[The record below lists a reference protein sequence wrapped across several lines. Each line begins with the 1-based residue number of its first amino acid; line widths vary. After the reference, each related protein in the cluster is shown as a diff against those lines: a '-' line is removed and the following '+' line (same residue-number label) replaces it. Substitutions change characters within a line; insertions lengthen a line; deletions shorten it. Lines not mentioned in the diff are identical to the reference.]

1 MTSTSTT
8 SNTILIKNGRVIDP
22 SQGIDRVTNVLIQ
35 DGKVAGLDVNEES
48 AKQAAA
54 DGNLTVVDA
63 SNKIVSPGLIDLH
76 AELREPGFEEDETIE
91 SGTAAAIQ
99 GGYTSIG
106 CVANTD
112 PPIDT
117 QASVEYVR
125 QKAVRANNCNVFV
138 IACVSKNRDGEQLA
152 EIGTLVEAGAVAFS
166 DASHPIQN
174 SNLLRR
180 ALEYCLMFD
189 KVILSNPEDV
199 SLNCDGVMH
208 EGLTAMVLGL
218 AGMTSKGEDVMTS
231 RDLRLAEATGGRLH
245 LMNISSAGSVE
256 LIRRART
263 LGLEVT
269 AEVCPANFILT
280 DVTLRTF
287 DSNYKV
293 NPPLRSQDH
302 VDACIAGLIDGT
314 LDVIASCH
322 RPRATEK
329 KMQELDL
336 APFGMSALETTLSL
350 VVEHLVNPGHLT
362 WTQVIEKMTI
372 NPARILG
379 IQKGSLKVGADA
391 DVTIIDP
398 QAEWTLEAAGM
409 ESRSANTPFIG
420 HQMRG
425 RAVQVIVGGEF
436 KLGEPQTSSEGA
448 SCHS

>member
-1 MTSTSTT
+1 MTS
-8 SNTILIKNGRVIDP
+8 ILLKNGRVVDP
-22 SQGIDRVTNVLIQ
+22 SQGIDRVTNLLIEH
-35 DGKVAGLDVNEES
+35 GKIAGLDVNESSLSGES
-48 AKQAAA
+48 AA
-54 DGNLTVVDA
+54 GNVIVVDVTG
-63 SNKIVSPGLIDLH
+63 KIVSPGWVDLH
-76 AELREPGFEEDETIE
+76 VELREPGFEEDETIE
-91 SGTAAAIQ
+91 SGTAAAIH

-117 QASVEYVR
+117 QASVEFVR
-125 QKAVRANNCNVFV
+125 QKAARANNCNVFV
-138 IACVSKNRDGEQLA
+138 IPCVSKNRDGEQLA
-152 EIGTLVEAGAVAFS
+152 EIGILVEAGAVAFS

-208 EGLTAMVLGL
+208 EGLTSMVLGL
-218 AGMTSKGEDVMTS
+218 AGMTSQGEDVMTS

-245 LMNISSAGSVE
+245 LMNISSSGSVE

-269 AEVCPANFILT
+269 AEVCPANFVLT
-280 DVTLRTF
+280 DETLRTF

-293 NPPLRSQDH
+293 NPPLRSQGH
-302 VDACIAGLIDGT
+302 VDACIAGLVDGT

-322 RPRATEK
+322 RPRAPEK

-336 APFGMSALETTLSL
+336 APFGMSSLETTLPL
-350 VVEHLVNPGHLT
+350 IVEHLINPGHLT
-362 WTQVIEKMTI
+362 WPQVIEKVTI

-379 IQKGSLKVGADA
+379 IQKGTLTVGADA
-391 DVTIIDP
+391 DVTVIDP
-398 QAEWTLEAAGM
+398 LARWKLESSAM
-409 ESRSANTPFIG
+409 KSRSANTPFIG
-420 HQMRG
+420 QEMRG

-436 KLGEPQTSSEGA
+436 KLGAPQASSEGA